1 MSVFSSV
8 YALVNSNSGLFVSEK
23 QAAFFNAMQAK
34 SGCIFMQSGQVYKN
48 GYTITA
54 TCDATGILTIEKNLK
69 VNTVVMWT
77 RENHGEYVEKQQ
89 AKKAQAEKLQSIDA
103 ILTRKNRAQKLLDS
117 MPQVILGYMRKGV
130 LEEMTATLHRRST
143 LLQNIV
149 SDCNAKI
156 VW

>member
-8 YALVNSNSGLFVSEK
+8 YALVNSNSGVFVSDK
-23 QAAFFNAMQAK
+23 QAAFFNAMQAEN
-34 SGCIFMQSGQVYKN
+34 GCIFMQSGQVYKN

-54 TCDATGILTIEKNLK
+54 TCDNTGILTIEKNLK
-69 VNTVVMWT
+69 TKTVVLWS
-77 RENHGEYVEKQQ
+77 RGNHVEYVAKQQ
-89 AKKAQAEKLQSIDA
+89 AKKAQVEKLQSIDA
-103 ILTRKNRAQKLLDS
+103 ILSRKNRAQKLLDN

-130 LEEMTATLHRRST
+130 LDEMTATLHRRSQ

-149 SDCNAKI
+149 ADCDAKI